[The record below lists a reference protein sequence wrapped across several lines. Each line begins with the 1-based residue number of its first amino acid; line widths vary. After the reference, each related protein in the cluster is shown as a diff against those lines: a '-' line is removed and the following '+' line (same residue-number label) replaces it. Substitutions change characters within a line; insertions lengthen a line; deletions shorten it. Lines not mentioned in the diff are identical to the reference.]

1 MRELKCNNCGGTS
14 ILMKD
19 NGRFVCEHCGV
30 TYTKD
35 QVDRMGAQI
44 DVKVAVE
51 TGRPLEKQIQNG
63 ETWLKLGEN
72 KKAREVF
79 EKTVDEYPMDYR
91 GWYGL
96 AKSYI
101 YEGQAPEGNILRNF
115 VLTAPEDVLTI
126 IVETYSEIKRR
137 EEIRIAEARRI
148 KEEEERKKR
157 EEEERRKR
165 EEEARKREEER
176 RIMERQ
182 KALQEARE
190 REYRE
195 AIEANKRRKKRKAAR
210 SFLLISTIII
220 AILAYTHSQR
230 PELFDWLLPA
240 DRSAASFKSLEMVR
254 VRKGSFVMGNTRND
268 SEGYSDEKPVHTVTL
283 TYDYWIGKY
292 EVTFK
297 EYDAYCAATGKRKPD
312 DEEWGRGTRPVINV
326 SWWDAIGYCN
336 WLSEREGLKKAYDSQ
351 GNLLDK
357 NGKRTTDITKVEGYR
372 LPTEAEWEYAARGG
386 QNSSKYKY
394 SGSNTVGDV
403 AWHDSNSGNKT
414 HPVGG
419 KKPNELGIYDIS
431 GNVWEWCHDWF
442 EYYSSAAQTNPTGS
456 SNGAGRVN
464 RGGSWYSYA
473 QSCRVASRYYLTPV
487 NGASNIGFRVSRTV
501 F

>member
-96 AKSYI
+96 VKSYI
-101 YEGQAPEGNILRNF
+101 NEWRAPEGNTLRNF
-115 VLTAPEDVLTI
+115 VLTAPEDVLAI
-126 IVETYSEIKRR
+126 IVETCSKIKRR
-137 EEIRIAEARRI
+137 EEIRITEARRI
-148 KEEEERKKR
+148 KEEEERRKK
-157 EEEERRKR
+157 EEERK
-165 EEEARKREEER
+165 K
-176 RIMERQ
+176 MERQ
-182 KALQEARE
+182 KALQEAQE

-195 AIEANKRRKKRKAAR
+195 AIEANKRRKKRKAV
-210 SFLLISTIII
+210 STFILILTIII
-220 AILAYTHSQR
+220 AILAYTHCQR
-230 PELFDWLLPA
+230 PELPKRLLSYN
-240 DRSAASFKSLEMVR
+240 RSIISSIVNVSPEMVR
-254 VRKGSFVMGNTRND
+254 VKKGSFVMGNTRND
-268 SEGYSDEKPVHTVTL
+268 REGDSDEKPVHTVTL

-292 EVTFK
+292 EVTFD
-297 EYDAYCAATGKRKPD
+297 EYDAYCVATRKTNPGD
-312 DEEWGRGTRPVINV
+312 YSGWGRGTRPVINV
-326 SWWDAIGYCN
+326 TWWDAIGYCN
-336 WLSEREGLKKAYDSQ
+336 WLSEREGLKKAYDVD

-357 NGKRTTDITKVEGYR
+357 NGKRTTDITKVVGYR

-386 QNSSKYKY
+386 QNSKGYKY
-394 SGSNTVGDV
+394 AGSDTIDEVAWYSDNSGS
-403 AWHDSNSGNKT
+403 KT
-414 HPVGG
+414 YPVGQ
-419 KKPNELGIYDIS
+419 KKPNELGLYDMS
-431 GNVWEWCHDWF
+431 GNVYEWCHDW
-442 EYYSSAAQTNPTGS
+442 YGSYSSIAQTNAIGS
-456 SNGAGRVN
+456 SSSAPRVF
-464 RGGSWYSYA
+464 RGGSWYSNA
-473 QSCRVASRYYLTPV
+473 QSCRAAYRYSKSPTFSFNYL
-487 NGASNIGFRVSRTV
+487 GFRLSRTV

>member
-1 MRELKCNNCGGTS
+1 
-14 ILMKD
+14 
-19 NGRFVCEHCGV
+19 
-30 TYTKD
+30 
-35 QVDRMGAQI
+35 
-44 DVKVAVE
+44 
-51 TGRPLEKQIQNG
+51 
-63 ETWLKLGEN
+63 
-72 KKAREVF
+72 
-79 EKTVDEYPMDYR
+79 
-91 GWYGL
+91 
-96 AKSYI
+96 
-101 YEGQAPEGNILRNF
+101 
-115 VLTAPEDVLTI
+115 
-126 IVETYSEIKRR
+126 
-137 EEIRIAEARRI
+137 
-148 KEEEERKKR
+148 
-157 EEEERRKR
+157 
-165 EEEARKREEER
+165 
-176 RIMERQ
+176 
-182 KALQEARE
+182 
-190 REYRE
+190 
-195 AIEANKRRKKRKAAR
+195 
-210 SFLLISTIII
+210 
-220 AILAYTHSQR
+220 
-230 PELFDWLLPA
+230 
-240 DRSAASFKSLEMVR
+240 
-254 VRKGSFVMGNTRND
+254 
-268 SEGYSDEKPVHTVTL
+268 
-283 TYDYWIGKY
+283 
-292 EVTFK
+292 
-297 EYDAYCAATGKRKPD
+297 
-312 DEEWGRGTRPVINV
+312 
-326 SWWDAIGYCN
+326 AIGYCN